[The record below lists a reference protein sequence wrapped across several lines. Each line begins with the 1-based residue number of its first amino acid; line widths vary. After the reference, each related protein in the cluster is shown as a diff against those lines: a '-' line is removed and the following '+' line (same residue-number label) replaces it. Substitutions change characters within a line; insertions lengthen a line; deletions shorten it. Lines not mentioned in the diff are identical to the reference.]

1 MLIAF
6 FFQLRDAKIPV
17 SIGEYLSLIGALE
30 KEVIPPS
37 IQDFYYLSRLTLVK
51 DEKLYDRFDQVFS
64 KYFAGVESIIELT
77 REIAND
83 WLIKKLQHELSPEDK
98 AKLEKLGG
106 LEALM
111 KRLDE
116 LMKEQDSR
124 HEGGKKWIGTGGSS
138 PFGHGGYHPE
148 GIRIQGESAGNRTAL
163 KVWEQRSFKDYDDQ
177 QELNIRNIKIAL
189 RRLRQFA
196 RTGIESEFDLDNT
209 IQSTAANAGF
219 LDIKMRP
226 ERHNNIKVVLLMD
239 VGGSMDDHIQ
249 RVEELFS
256 AAKSELK
263 HLEYYYFHNCLYD
276 YVWKNN
282 QRRHLEK
289 FDTMDIIN
297 KYGSDYNVIFVGDAT
312 MSPYEILSIGGSVE
326 YNNNEP
332 GAIWINRILDHFKKV
347 IWLNPEPQ
355 GIWQYRQSVGIVKEL
370 LRGKM
375 YPVTLNGLELAMN
388 ELSK

>member
-1 MLIAF
+1 MLIEF
-6 FFQLRDAKIPV
+6 FFQLRDMKIPV
-17 SIGEYLSLIGALE
+17 SIGEYLSLIGTLK
-30 KEVIPPS
+30 KEVISPS
-37 IQDFYYLSRLTLVK
+37 IQDFYFLSRLTLVK
-51 DEKLYDRFDQVFS
+51 DEKFYDRFDQAFS

-77 REIAND
+77 SEISND
-83 WLIKKLQHELSPEDK
+83 WLIKKLQNELSPEEK

-106 LEALM
+106 LDALM

-116 LMKEQDSR
+116 LIKEQNSR

-138 PFGHGGYHPE
+138 PFGNSGYHPE
-148 GIRIQGESAGNRTAL
+148 GIRIKGESSDNRTAL
-163 KVWEQRSFKDYDDQ
+163 KVWEQRTFKDYDDH

-196 RTGIESEFDLDNT
+196 RTGIESEFDLDHT
-209 IQSTAANAGF
+209 IQSTAVNAGY

-226 ERHNNIKVVLLMD
+226 ERHNNIKVLLLMD

-289 FDTMDIIN
+289 IDTMDIIN
-297 KYGSDYNVIFVGDAT
+297 KYTSDYKVIFVGDAT
-312 MSPYEILSIGGSVE
+312 MSPYEILSVSGSVE
-326 YNNNEP
+326 YNNSEP
-332 GAIWINRILDHFKKV
+332 GAVWINRILDHFKKV

-370 LRGKM
+370 LSGKM
-375 YPVTLNGLELAMN
+375 YPVTLAGLEQGMS

>member
-6 FFQLRDAKIPV
+6 FFQLRAAKIPV

-138 PFGHGGYHPE
+138 PFGLGGYHPE

-276 YVWKNN
+276 YVWRNN

-297 KYGSDYNVIFVGDAT
+297 KYGSDYKVIFVGDAT

>member
-1 MLIAF
+1 MLIEF
-6 FFQLRDAKIPV
+6 FFQLREAKIPV
-17 SIGEYLSLIGALE
+17 SIGEYLSLLGALK

-37 IQDFYYLSRLTLVK
+37 IQDFYFLSRLTLVK
-51 DEKLYDRFDQVFS
+51 DEKFYDRFDQAFS

-77 REIAND
+77 GEISDD
-83 WLIKKLQHELSPEDK
+83 WLVKKLQNELSPEEK

-106 LEALM
+106 LDALM

-116 LMKEQDSR
+116 LIKEQNSR

-138 PFGHGGYHPE
+138 PFGHSGYHPE
-148 GIRIQGESAGNRTAL
+148 GIRIKGESSGNRTAL
-163 KVWEQRSFKDYDDQ
+163 KVWEQRTFKDYDDQ
-177 QELNIRNIKIAL
+177 QELNLRNIKIAL

-196 RTGIESEFDLDNT
+196 RTGIENEFDLDNT
-209 IQSTAANAGF
+209 IQSTAANAGY

-263 HLEYYYFHNCLYD
+263 HLEYFYFHNCLYD

-289 FDTMDIIN
+289 IDTMDLIN
-297 KYGSDYNVIFVGDAT
+297 KYSSDYKVIFVGDAT
-312 MSPYEILSIGGSVE
+312 MSPYEILSVGGSVE
-326 YNNNEP
+326 YNNTEP

-375 YPVTLNGLELAMN
+375 FPVTLVGLERAMS

>member
-1 MLIAF
+1 MLIEF

-17 SIGEYLSLIGALE
+17 SIGEYLSLIAALQ
-30 KEVIPPS
+30 KEVIPPA
-37 IQDFYYLSRLTLVK
+37 IQDFYFLSRLTLVK
-51 DEKLYDRFDQVFS
+51 DEKFYDRFDQAFS
-64 KYFAGVESIIELT
+64 KYFAGVESIIELSH
-77 REIAND
+77 EISND
-83 WLIKKLQHELSPEDK
+83 WLIKKLQNELSPEEK

-106 LEALM
+106 LDALM

-116 LMKEQDSR
+116 LIKEQDSR

-138 PFGHGGYHPE
+138 PFGHSGYHPE
-148 GIRIQGESAGNRTAL
+148 GIRIKGESSGNRTAL
-163 KVWEQRSFKDYDDQ
+163 KVWEQRTFKDYDDH

-209 IQSTAANAGF
+209 IQSTAANAGY

-263 HLEYYYFHNCLYD
+263 HLEYFYFHNCLYD

-289 FDTMDIIN
+289 IDTMDIIN
-297 KYGSDYNVIFVGDAT
+297 KYSSDYKVIFVGDAT
-312 MSPYEILSIGGSVE
+312 MSPYEILSVGGSVE
-326 YNNNEP
+326 YNNSEP

-347 IWLNPEPQ
+347 IWLNPEPH

-375 YPVTLNGLELAMN
+375 YPVTLAGLERAMN